1 MGKRSA
7 SFLLVLVWV
16 VVAVSVVEVC
26 WCWGEEDPNIYN
38 NAKDD
43 DHRVNLGEEEKAKV
57 KAEEARQGA
66 AETMHD
72 ANDKADTWKDWA
84 FGKFSE

>member
-1 MGKRSA
+1 MGKRSAA

-16 VVAVSVVEVC
+16 VVAVSVLEVC
-26 WCWGEEDPNIYN
+26 WCWGEEDPNVYN

-43 DHRVNLGEEEKAKV
+43 DRVILGEEKAKV

-72 ANDKADTWKDWA
+72 AKDKADTWTDWA